1 MNLLKSRQMSI
12 TSLQQ
17 LGATL
22 ISPMFTFYNQ
32 TLTNNIDEKE
42 SIFFLAREG
51 YWFSRAYSEFCKA
64 TNRVDNSQYMLVS
77 RAFLFKIGLSD
88 PKTFSYSLNFKFE
101 GSLYELMRSRFM
113 LSDTSLRKV
122 FTDKQLQ
129 QTFSLP
135 DDLKKVSTL
144 LVQKQAQ
151 LKPIIEPSSS
161 AYHQYLTSIGFFDV
175 ETVNLVDLGYSG
187 TIQTLLTILFKKNTK
202 GHYLIA
208 SNPGNKTVE
217 KQKMTMV
224 GYLKEG
230 VKMGD
235 GYTPLDR
242 SMFLESLLTAPVG
255 QFQDI
260 RLSPLPDEA
269 FDTYYGRKVTSQHQ
283 FHLLEQICQGA
294 LKQMNQYIKAGVTF
308 SAEEVETLY
317 TTFVTKKGML
327 PRHSWPLFT
336 IDDDIASE
344 GTVNGLDFFGLKL

>member
-1 MNLLKSRQMSI
+1 MSI

-32 TLTNNIDEKE
+32 TLVKNVNEKE
-42 SIFFLAREG
+42 GIFFLAREG
-51 YWFSRAYSEFCKA
+51 YWLSRAYSEYCE
-64 TNRVDNSQYMLVS
+64 TVGRVDNSQYMLVS
-77 RAFLFKIGLSD
+77 RAFLFKIGLTESN
-88 PKTFSYSLNFKFE
+88 TFPLSLNFKFE
-101 GSLYELMRSRFM
+101 GSLYELMCSRFM
-113 LSDTSLRKV
+113 LSDTSLKKV
-122 FTDKQLQ
+122 FSDKQLQ

-135 DDLKKVSTL
+135 DDLKTVSSL
-144 LVQKQAQ
+144 LVQKQAK

-187 TIQTLLTILFKKNTK
+187 TIQTLLTILFKKDTK

-208 SNPGNKTVE
+208 SNPGKKRVE
-217 KQKMTMV
+217 KQTMEMV
-224 GYLKEG
+224 GYLKGG
-230 VKMGD
+230 VKMGG

-260 RLSPLPDEA
+260 RLSPLPDET

-283 FHLLEQICQGA
+283 FHLLAQVCQGA
-294 LKQMNQYIKAGVTF
+294 LKQMNQYIKAGVSF

-317 TTFVTKKGML
+317 TTYVTKKGML
-327 PRHSWPLFT
+327 PTHSWPLFT

-344 GTVNGLDFFGLKL
+344 GTVNGLDFFGLKI